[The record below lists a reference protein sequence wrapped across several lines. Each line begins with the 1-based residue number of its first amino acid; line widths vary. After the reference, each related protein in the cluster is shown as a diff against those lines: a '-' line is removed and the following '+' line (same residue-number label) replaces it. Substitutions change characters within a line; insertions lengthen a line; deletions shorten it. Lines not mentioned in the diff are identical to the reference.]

1 MTKPKVSRK
10 TVFLLGLIVGQV
22 IMLGV
27 YCLFNT
33 VLNLIDLIIRTL

>member
-1 MTKPKVSRK
+1 MTKVKVSRK

-27 YCLFNT
+27 YCLFNQI
-33 VLNLIDLIIRTL
+33 NLIDLIIKTL